1 MQDPCLAGCR
11 PFCPG
16 APKVVSSGLVLNT
29 GRSMGMLP
37 THSLCNLVA
46 VQSGHCQPD
55 RALQRSFPEADLG
68 NLATEDRNT
77 ATRRSEN
84 QVVMKRSAKRPNVH
98 SASPQKS
105 FS

>member
-1 MQDPCLAGCR
+1 MGGLRAVVR
-11 PFCPG
+11 PFRSG
-16 APKVVSSGLVLNT
+16 APRVISSGLVLNAGKST
-29 GRSMGMLP
+29 SMVP
-37 THSLCNLVA
+37 VHSLCKLVTA
-46 VQSGHCQPD
+46 QSGHCQPD

-68 NLATEDRNT
+68 NLATDDRNT